1 MDQILKLLPLVTA
14 GLAVIGAVIGL
25 TRYLTKVQDQAAQ
38 DKQEADNRD
47 LRTRIDTLEQRRD
60 QLLEQISIAGRAGGA
75 ALQQK
80 AELDGRL
87 QSLMGATGASGGSI
101 YLPVRS
107 PRGELLGLAFLCIEP
122 FNVQTQ
128 TLRSKVIPLKSIAG
142 RCLVQGEAFVVANAA
157 QSKDHFKSA
166 DAIAHYKPSTM
177 MNLAL
182 KDKGEVVG
190 VLQLLSKEGE
200 TAFADADLARVAA
213 LTGPI
218 AEQVGL
224 LARNTDCLKLLG
236 MSDETAPTEGTILYF
251 DLSGS
256 SLLFQELS
264 AAFALQLLNEYFERL
279 CDVAFKL
286 GATLDCYLGDGA
298 LLRFNVPRPLPEHQF
313 AAVSAAIEMSRAF
326 ADLKDYWIAISPR
339 FAALQLRIGI
349 SSGPLLRASLGHSQI
364 QSLTVIGYPISVAA
378 ALCEAGTRER
388 TSLLVS
394 AESYEAV
401 RDRVIAVP
409 LSPPLPGKAAT
420 FTSGIWEI
428 SGLR

>member
-1 MDQILKLLPLVTA
+1 MEQILKLLPFVTV
-14 GLAVIGAVIGL
+14 GLAVFGAVITL
-25 TRYLTKVQDQAAQ
+25 TRYLTKVQDQAEQ
-38 DKQEADNRD
+38 DKLAAANTD
-47 LRTRIDTLEQRRD
+47 LQAKLVTLEQRRD
-60 QLLEQISIAGRAGGA
+60 QLLEQLSIAGRAGGA

-80 AELDGRL
+80 AELDDRL

-122 FNVQTQ
+122 FNLQTQ

-142 RCLVQGEAFVVANAA
+142 RCLTSGTAFVVANAA

-166 DAIAHYKPSTM
+166 EAIARYKPSTM
-177 MNLAL
+177 INLPLA
-182 KDKGEVVG
+182 DKGEAVG

-200 TAFADADLARVAA
+200 TAFAEEDLARVATLA
-213 LTGPI
+213 GPI

-224 LARNTDCLKLLG
+224 LARNSDCLKLLG
-236 MSDETAPTEGTILYF
+236 LGDEGAPTEGTILYF

-264 AAFALQLLNEYFERL
+264 APFALQLLNEYFERL
-279 CDVAFKL
+279 CEPAFKL

-298 LLRFNVPRPLPEHQF
+298 MLRFNVPRPLPEHQF
-313 AAVSAAIEMSRAF
+313 AAVSSAIEMNRAF

-349 SSGPLLRASLGHSQI
+349 STGPLLRASLGHSQI

-378 ALCEAGTRER
+378 ALCDAGSRDR
-388 TSLLVS
+388 TSVLIS

-401 RDRVIAVP
+401 KDRVIAAP
-409 LSPPLPGKAAT
+409 LAQPLPGKAAT
-420 FTSGIWEI
+420 FTSGVWDI